1 MHVQLKEQNNHP
13 EITVMDTQ
21 ELYGE
26 KGNFRVLQFSNEAIQ
41 GALDL
46 DQPKRILFEY
56 PRAIIHLV
64 EWNDPTFEDIFI
76 IGHGIGTLPGY
87 FSDKR
92 CKVAELSAPIVH
104 LSRQYFGYN
113 QDNIIIGDGRAILES
128 EQNEGLDYIVV
139 DAFTDKGTPHHLVS
153 WEFFRTASEKLDEQ
167 GSIIL
172 NLIGR
177 SENDSFIHAIHTTAC
192 DIFPYVRSF
201 SLPVQD
207 STDTQNI
214 LIMASKSPIMF
225 QSKHLAGFTEVQ
237 FSEGYIIWD

>member
-1 MHVQLKEQNNHP
+1 MHVQRKEHNYHQ
-13 EITVMDTQ
+13 EITVLDTQ

-46 DQPKRILFEY
+46 DQPERILFEY
-56 PRAIIHLV
+56 PRAIIHLM
-64 EWNDPTFEDIFI
+64 EWNDPTLEDLFI

-92 CKVAELSAPIVH
+92 CKVAELSASIVE

-113 QDNIIIGDGRAILES
+113 IDNVIIGDGREILES
-128 EQNEGLDYIVV
+128 EKSESLDFIVV

-153 WEFFRTASEKLDEQ
+153 WEFYKTVSDKLDAQ
-167 GSIIL
+167 GSIIM

-177 SENDSFIHAIHTTAC
+177 GDHDSFIHAIHTTIC
-192 DIFPYVRSF
+192 DLFPYVKSF
-201 SLPVQD
+201 SLPVQA

-214 LIMASKSPIMF
+214 LIVGSKVPIKF
-225 QSKHLAGFTEVQ
+225 QAKHLAGFTEVQ

>member
-1 MHVQLKEQNNHP
+1 MHVQLKEQNNDQ
-13 EITVMDTQ
+13 EITVLDIQ

-87 FSDKR
+87 FSNKR

-128 EQNEGLDYIVV
+128 EQNEVLDYIVV

-153 WEFFRTASEKLDEQ
+153 WEFFQTASDKLDDQ

-192 DIFPYVRSF
+192 GIFPYVRSF
-201 SLPVQD
+201 SLPVQN

-214 LIMASKSPIMF
+214 LITASKTPITF